1 MTRIL
6 ITGAS
11 GLLGIN
17 LALEA
22 AKNYEVVGIV
32 HTKQLYDSGFEVLH
46 ADLLQPVEIVR
57 ILDEAKPDWVI
68 NCAALANLDTCE
80 QQPQLA
86 QQLNA
91 ELPGRL
97 AAETAKRGLR
107 FLHISTDAVYDGSQG
122 NYREEDAPAPI
133 NVYGRT
139 KRLGELAVRGANLN
153 ALIVRPNFFGWSAS
167 GERSLAEF
175 FYNNLLIGNSV
186 SGFTDRLFCPLQV
199 NDLVAIMLELLE
211 KDLSGHYHV
220 VSSDHISKYDFGV
233 AIAKRFDLNANLIKP
248 VSAASS
254 GAAALRSPS
263 LTLSTAKVAKV
274 LGRRMPTVVAG
285 IERLYEQYQ
294 SGYRAKLLAIA
305 EVPEPMKG

>member
-22 AKNYEVVGIV
+22 ANRYEVIGVL
-32 HTKQLYDSGFEVLH
+32 HAQTLHDPGFETLQ
-46 ADLLQPVEIVR
+46 ADLLQPNEVAR
-57 ILDEAKPDWVI
+57 ILDESRPDWVI

-107 FLHISTDAVYDGSQG
+107 LLHVSTDAVYDGSKG
-122 NYREEDAPAPI
+122 DYREEDAPAPI
-133 NVYGRT
+133 SAYGRT
-139 KRLGELAVRGANLN
+139 KRLGELAVRGANLK
-153 ALIVRPNFFGWSAS
+153 ALIVRPNLFGWSVS

-175 FYNNLLIGNSV
+175 FYNNLSAGNSV
-186 SGFTDRLFCPLQV
+186 RGFTDRLFRPLFV
-199 NDLVAIMLELLE
+199 NDLASVMLELLE
-211 KDLSGHYHV
+211 KDLNGHYHV

-233 AIAKRFDLNANLIKP
+233 SIARRFGLDADLIEPA
-248 VSAASS
+248 SAASS
-254 GAAALRSPS
+254 GAAAPRSPN
-263 LTLSTAKVAKV
+263 LTLSTAKVVKA
-274 LGRRMPTVVAG
+274 LGRRMPTVATG
-285 IERLYEQYQ
+285 IERLYEQHQ
-294 SGYRAKLLAIA
+294 SGYRAKLLAMA
-305 EVPEPMKG
+305 AAPEPMNG